1 MTHGLLIHA
10 EDVPRP
16 RMWLILGQPVGSD
29 KRPLRVLTGCRVCS
43 CFCKYNVLYIFM
55 VNEKSLGKKRCV
67 PKYGSSRWYTFGACI
82 GFDFKLEM
90 LCSFNWIYLCFN
102 PFACYRCKAMILKQI
117 HSKSCSK
124 DSTVSVETSCS
135 VARLA
140 TWSVSMKE
148 YSVHDTREQV
158 NK

>member
-67 PKYGSSRWYTFGACI
+67 PSREALAEIHLVHVLGS
-82 GFDFKLEM
+82 
-90 LCSFNWIYLCFN
+90 
-102 PFACYRCKAMILKQI
+102 ILSLK
-117 HSKSCSK
+117 
-124 DSTVSVETSCS
+124 CS
-135 VARLA
+135 V
-140 TWSVSMKE
+140 V
-148 YSVHDTREQV
+148 
-158 NK
+158 